1 MCPYLKRTGPAALKA
16 LATSKSS
23 FAPVAAA
30 AAVATKANVDQGK
43 NDMERIGRGRKNIP
57 LSALQRMA
65 GHCPVM
71 GRAMAARSAKLRAQ
85 KNLVFTRALH
95 GGVGGTSSRKLGNAA
110 AGMHTSRP
118 GLARA
123 MNVNVLKSK
132 LENGQYAFL
141 FASTL
146 SLRRIRM
153 I

>member
-30 AAVATKANVDQGK
+30 AAANAARQDAGAGK
-43 NDMERIGRGRKNIP
+43 NSKERIGRGRKNMP

-71 GRAMAARSAKLRAQ
+71 GRAMAARSAKMRAG

-95 GGVGGTSSRKLGNAA
+95 SSKGNVSGNAFSKAA

-118 GLARA
+118 KLAMA
-123 MNVNVLKSK
+123 MDVNVLKAKVESGK
-132 LENGQYAFL
+132 FMFSVLVNL
-141 FASTL
+141 FSGVL
-146 SLRRIRM
+146 
-153 I
+153 

>member
-30 AAVATKANVDQGK
+30 AAAATKANADRGRIGV
-43 NDMERIGRGRKNIP
+43 ERVGRGRKNIP

-71 GRAMAARSAKLRAQ
+71 GKAMAVRSAKLRAQ
-85 KNLVFTRALH
+85 KNMVFTRALH
-95 GGVGGTSSRKLGNAA
+95 GGVGTAGYKVGNAT

-123 MNVNVLKSK
+123 MDVNVLKPKVES
-132 LENGQYAFL
+132 G
-141 FASTL
+141 
-146 SLRRIRM
+146 
-153 I
+153 